1 MTDSKRPLSPH
12 LQIYKPQLTSIL
24 SISHRITG
32 LILSGFSII
41 IPITLYFIISGENI
55 FNDFKLILS
64 HYFFKLFFIFIIFVL
79 SYHFTN
85 GIRHLLWDLG
95 LGLEI
100 KESYLSGYVVIIS
113 SLLFTVISIFLF
125 QLQVGF

>member
-100 KESYLSGYVVIIS
+100 KESYLSGYIVIIL